1 MELISVDNL
10 INTGI
15 HFGHRTKRW
24 NPKMKKYIF
33 GKRNGIHI
41 IDVRQTQEALKRAY
55 DMIVRIAEQG
65 KGILYVG
72 TKKQAKDV
80 IREEATR
87 GKIFYIVERWLGGLL
102 TNFDVLNQRIH
113 RLRELEQM
121 KEDGRWA
128 LLPKKELSRM
138 EREYIKLAKNFEG
151 IKDMD
156 RLPGLV
162 FIVDINKDATALRE
176 AKRVDIPI
184 IAIVDTNVD
193 PSDVTYPIPGNDDS
207 IRAISVVTKIITDA
221 VLEGRKGF
229 ETEEKEAYGPG
240 ESQGT

>member
-1 MELISVDNL
+1 MEIVSLQDL

-24 NPKMKKYIF
+24 NPKMQKYIF
-33 GKRNGIHI
+33 GKKNGVHI
-41 IDVRQTQEALKRAY
+41 IDLRQTQEALRKAY
-55 DMIVRIAEQG
+55 DATVSIAEQG

-72 TKKQAKDV
+72 TKKQARDV
-80 IREEATR
+80 IKVEALR
-87 GKIFYIVERWLGGLL
+87 AGAFYITERWLGGLL
-102 TNFDVLNQRIH
+102 TNFNILYTRVQ

-121 KEDGRWA
+121 KEDGRWTM
-128 LLPKKELSRM
+128 LPKKELSKY
-138 EREYIKLAKNFEG
+138 EREYTRLSKYFEG

-162 FIVDINKDATALRE
+162 YIVDIIKDETTVNE
-176 AKRVDIPI
+176 AKKMNIPI

-193 PSDVTYPIPGNDDS
+193 PTGINYPIPGNDDS
-207 IRAISVVTKIITDA
+207 IRAISLVTKIISNA

-229 ETEEKEAYGPG
+229 ETEEKE
-240 ESQGT
+240 T

>member
-1 MELISVDNL
+1 MELTSVENL
-10 INTGI
+10 ISTGI

-24 NPKMKKYIF
+24 NPKMRKYIF
-33 GKRNGIHI
+33 GKRNGVHI
-41 IDVRQTQEALKRAY
+41 IDVRQTLEALKRAY
-55 DMIVRIAEQG
+55 EEVVRIAEQG

-80 IREEATR
+80 IREEAGR
-87 GKIFYIVERWLGGLL
+87 GKIFYVVERWLGGLL

-113 RLRELEQM
+113 RLRELEHM

-138 EREYIKLAKNFEG
+138 EREYSHLFKNFEG

-162 FIVDINKDATALRE
+162 FIVDINKDSTALRE
-176 AKRVDIPI
+176 AIRVKIPV

-193 PSDVTYPIPGNDDS
+193 PTDVTYPVPGNDDS
-207 IRAISVVTKIITDA
+207 IRAISAVVRIMTDA
-221 VLEGRKGF
+221 VIEGRKGF
-229 ETEEKEAYGPG
+229 ETEEKEAYGSG
-240 ESQGT
+240 DGQRT

>member
-1 MELISVDNL
+1 MELVSLEDL

-33 GKRNGIHI
+33 GKKNGVHI
-41 IDVRQTQEALKRAY
+41 IDLRQTQEALRKAY
-55 DMIVRIAEQG
+55 DITVRIAEQG

-72 TKKQAKDV
+72 TKKQARDV
-80 IREEATR
+80 IKEEAIR
-87 GKIFYIVERWLGGLL
+87 AGAFYITERWLGGLL
-102 TNFDVLNQRIH
+102 TNFNNLYSRVQ

-121 KEDGRWA
+121 KEDGRWSM
-128 LLPKKELSRM
+128 LPKKELSKY
-138 EREYIKLAKNFEG
+138 EREYIRLSRYYEG

-162 FIVDINKDATALRE
+162 YIVDIIKDQTTVNE
-176 AKRVDIPI
+176 AKKMNIPI

-193 PSDVTYPIPGNDDS
+193 PTGINYPIPGNDDS
-207 IRAISVVTKIITDA
+207 IRAISLVTKIISDA
-221 VLEGRKGF
+221 VIEGRKGF
-229 ETEEKEAYGPG
+229 ETEEKE
-240 ESQGT
+240 T

>member
-1 MELISVDNL
+1 MELVSLEDL

-33 GKRNGIHI
+33 GKKNGVHI
-41 IDVRQTQEALKRAY
+41 IDLRQTQEALRKAY
-55 DMIVRIAEQG
+55 DITVRIAEQG

-72 TKKQAKDV
+72 TKKQARDV
-80 IREEATR
+80 IKEEAIR
-87 GKIFYIVERWLGGLL
+87 AGAFYITERWLGGLL
-102 TNFDVLNQRIH
+102 TNFNNLYSRVQ

-121 KEDGRWA
+121 KEDGRWSM
-128 LLPKKELSRM
+128 LPKKELSKY
-138 EREYIKLAKNFEG
+138 EREHIRLSRYYEG

-162 FIVDINKDATALRE
+162 YIVDIIKDETTVNE
-176 AKRVDIPI
+176 AKKMNIPI

-193 PSDVTYPIPGNDDS
+193 PTGINYPIPGNDDS
-207 IRAISVVTKIITDA
+207 IRAISLVTKIISDA
-221 VLEGRKGF
+221 VIEGRKGF
-229 ETEEKEAYGPG
+229 ETEEKE
-240 ESQGT
+240 T